1 MKKTY
6 KSSLLALSVL
16 ASFTSCSESE
26 SLQQANLSKDK
37 ITFHAT
43 LDNSWKP
50 LSPASSSRAAIA
62 AATEKGPIVVPTP
75 FGKPLYLHSVV
86 QDGIHIWSKEGKPI
100 TRSGAPLEDVEH
112 ERVAQTRGTMSTK
125 TDLSDYRSFGVTA
138 IYKNGENNVSLFQEE
153 NGDPKIAVATSTTED
168 KVWEIKDSRW
178 PVGSEV
184 SFHAFAPYS
193 AGSTSPLSFKPDVDG
208 EKTQIKYTALTGTE
222 EIKAQP
228 DLILATAKGSQSD
241 NALDLNFNHALTAV
255 TFAIDKD
262 LADVLGAGKKL
273 TSITLSGIPNEGT
286 YNLAVMKGEGNAAPE
301 WQLVQDGAGNNTGIY
316 TFDLKD
322 QDIVTGKDFALTSD
336 NNTLMMIPQT
346 LPETAKLNFQFELD
360 GVPQSLIIDM
370 KDQVW
375 QPGKSVIYKLS
386 AKAINTLSN
395 PEVVYPNTWTAV
407 GYPKQSFNNNE
418 AIGLYAVS
426 KDGKVVIPNIKLV
439 KQQDGEGNP
448 IWKTENNQRFLF
460 TTNYKYFAYY
470 PYSNTAPTIDK
481 EATTADAFFKD
492 MIDKWEP
499 AKVQNEQ
506 SALVSQDL
514 QVASGVIEPDASK
527 LKFEMAHSMGLAVL
541 TLGTKAASEIA
552 ERRIF
557 TTPNYTFHYP
567 DLGDL
572 RSTVQPTTAQYKDS
586 DKKWTGSIKASTN
599 FKSHNPFKVRT
610 NFYIQVIKPS
620 AQGVTFTAYDEVG
633 HPRSNWG
640 YVKPDKSTFKVT
652 SGEVKELEIV
662 PDADFYYFTCR
673 YDCTKQIETFTV
685 TAKGDYKMEC
695 WGAQGGGESGGKGSY
710 TCGEIELPYSNFNK
724 LYVVVGEK
732 GKRMMDPAP
741 YNNGLGG
748 PGNGYDWD
756 WNIHAGGGATD
767 IRTFSDG
774 DWKNFESRKSR
785 IMVAASGS
793 GFSFFGSSASYLSD
807 GVGGGTLEGRNGY
820 YGVWDWATHSHNGEE
835 ATRGTQQKSG
845 SDGTGARSYSFDDP
859 GFGICNQRVGRPYW
873 CYGQYNTWSYGSGP
887 GNGYYRGGAGTHCIS
902 CVGSGATGSCFISG
916 HEGCNAI
923 SADSEDTEWNPNG
936 ETVSKIKH
944 TNQPNHYSGLVFKNT
959 KMTGG
964 SDGSKNDSQYQ
975 MYSPDGTVEYGHVGD
990 GCCIITQLSITDT
1003 VHNFSAKRNKRK

>member
-50 LSPASSSRAAIA
+50 MSPASSSRAAIA

-75 FGKPLYLHSVV
+75 FGKPLYLHPVV

-112 ERVAQTRGTMSTK
+112 ERVAQTRGSMK
-125 TDLSDYRSFGVTA
+125 DNIGAYGSFGVTA

-153 NGDPKIAVATSTTED
+153 NGDPKIAVATSTNED

-193 AGSTSPLSFKPDVDG
+193 AGSTSPLSFKPDVEG
-208 EKTQIKYTALTGTE
+208 EKTQIKYIALTGVD

-286 YNLAVMKGEGNAAPE
+286 YDLAVMKGEGTAAPE
-301 WQLVQDGAGNNTGIY
+301 WQLAQDGGSYKTETY

-360 GVPQSLIIDM
+360 GVLQSLIIDM
-370 KDQVW
+370 KGQVW

-386 AKAINTLSN
+386 ASAINTLSN
-395 PEVVYPNTWTAV
+395 PEVVYPTTWTAV

-426 KDGKVVIPNIKLV
+426 KDGLVVIPNIKLV
-439 KQQDGEGNP
+439 KQQDDQGNS

-470 PYSNTAPTIDK
+470 PYSKTEKNIDK
-481 EATTADAFFKD
+481 EATTAAEFFKD
-492 MIDKWEP
+492 MIDKWTP
-499 AKVQNEQ
+499 V
-506 SALVSQDL
+506 SAQQDVNTLVSQDL
-514 QVASGVIEPDASK
+514 QVASGVVKADASTLEFK
-527 LKFEMAHSMGLAVL
+527 MDHQVSLAVL
-541 TLGTKAASEIA
+541 TL
-552 ERRIF
+552 
-557 TTPNYTFHYP
+557 
-567 DLGDL
+567 
-572 RSTVQPTTAQYKDS
+572 S
-586 DKKWTGSIKASTN
+586 DKKIPVTCYFKDNSYKYYYGDKTITPNISKKEGEQTLAASTDFKGN
-599 FKSHNPFKVRT
+599 VPYCVTKGTKYLQIIPLRVQTSFKAGNPNDDTRTHWGFLKSHSLTPTESTPQVLSIQADPAFINAVRD
-610 NFYIQVIKPS
+610 F
-620 AQGVTFTAYDEVG
+620 AYDTRYNPVTGAGVG
-633 HPRSNWG
+633 
-640 YVKPDKSTFKVT
+640 
-652 SGEVKELEIV
+652 KETEFIQEFVV
-662 PDADFYYFTCR
+662 PEDAT
-673 YDCTKQIETFTV
+673 
-685 TAKGDYKMEC
+685 YKLEC
-695 WGAQGGGESGGKGSY
+695 WGAGSAKNTAWNGYESQYQDNGGGYSKGNA
-710 TCGEIELPYSNFNK
+710 TLKEKNT
-724 LYVVVGEK
+724 LYVCVGGE
-732 GKRMMDPAP
+732 GTRNDPNKP
-741 YNNGLGG
+741 NHGSSFGGYGGYNGGRDSRNGANKSKIGG
-748 PGNGYDWD
+748 SG
-756 WNIHAGGGATD
+756 GGGATHIGFKKALLTAFKQD
-767 IRTFSDG
+767 YDTQLL
-774 DWKNFESRKSR
+774 
-785 IMVAASGS
+785 MVAGGRGGDCYNWQGGYGGGDTAGGSQSQSQGYNVISNYDGS
-793 GFSFFGSSASYLSD
+793 GNFYDPHKNNAPYWYKFGLGEEARQAHGTEHGSGGGGGGFWGGWAGTNSYSS
-807 GVGGGTLEGRNGY
+807 GGGGTGY
-820 YGVWDWATHSHNGEE
+820 VNKAFLSQDAETIAGNKTFKSPAGIDETGHKGHGAAKISWE
-835 ATRGTQQKSG
+835 AKK
-845 SDGTGARSYSFDDP
+845 
-859 GFGICNQRVGRPYW
+859 
-873 CYGQYNTWSYGSGP
+873 
-887 GNGYYRGGAGTHCIS
+887 
-902 CVGSGATGSCFISG
+902 CF
-916 HEGCNAI
+916 
-923 SADSEDTEWNPNG
+923 NP
-936 ETVSKIKH
+936 
-944 TNQPNHYSGLVFKNT
+944 
-959 KMTGG
+959 
-964 SDGSKNDSQYQ
+964 
-975 MYSPDGTVEYGHVGD
+975 
-990 GCCIITQLSITDT
+990 
-1003 VHNFSAKRNKRK
+1003 

>member
-43 LDNSWKP
+43 LDNTWKS

-62 AATEKGPIVVPTP
+62 VATEKGPIVVPTP

-125 TDLSDYRSFGVTA
+125 TDLSDYNSFGVTA
-138 IYKNGENNVSLFQEE
+138 IYKNGEDNVSLFQEE

-193 AGSTSPLSFKPDVDG
+193 PGSTSPLSFTPDVEG
-208 EKTQIKYTALTGTE
+208 EKTQIKYTASTTD
-222 EIKAQP
+222 IVNQP

-241 NALDLNFNHALTAV
+241 NALGLNFSHALTAV

-286 YNLAVMKGEGNAAPE
+286 YDLAVMKGDGTAAPE
-301 WQLVQDGAGNNTGIY
+301 WQFAQDGGSNKTGTYI
-316 TFDLKD
+316 FDLKD

-346 LPETAKLNFQFELD
+346 LPETAKLNFQFDLD

-395 PEVVYPNTWTAV
+395 PEVVYPTTWTAV
-407 GYPKQSFNNNE
+407 GYPKQSFNDNE

-426 KDGKVVIPNIKLV
+426 KDGLVVIPNIKLV
-439 KQQDGEGNP
+439 KQQDDQGNP
-448 IWKTENNQRFLF
+448 IWKTENNKRFLF

-481 EATTADAFFKD
+481 EATTAAAFFKN

-499 AKVQNEQ
+499 A
-506 SALVSQDL
+506 SAQQDENTLVSQDL
-514 QVASGVIEPDASK
+514 QVASGVVKPDAST
-527 LKFEMAHSMGLAVL
+527 LEFEMAHQVSLAVL
-541 TLGTKAASEIA
+541 TL
-552 ERRIF
+552 
-557 TTPNYTFHYP
+557 
-567 DLGDL
+567 
-572 RSTVQPTTAQYKDS
+572 S
-586 DKKWTGSIKASTN
+586 DKKKPVTCYFKDNSYKYYYGDKTIEPKISKTEGEKTLTASTDFKGN
-599 FKSHNPFKVRT
+599 VPYCVTKGTKYLQIIPLGVQTSFKAGNPNDETRTHWGFLKSHSLTPTESTPQHLSIQADPAFIYGVRDFEYDTRYNP
-610 NFYIQVIKPS
+610 
-620 AQGVTFTAYDEVG
+620 VTHAGVG
-633 HPRSNWG
+633 H
-640 YVKPDKSTFKVT
+640 
-652 SGEVKELEIV
+652 EVDFVQEFGV
-662 PDADFYYFTCR
+662 PEDAT
-673 YDCTKQIETFTV
+673 
-685 TAKGDYKMEC
+685 YKLEC
-695 WGAQGGGESGGKGSY
+695 WGASSAKQTAWYGYSYPDDGGGYSKGNAKLKV
-710 TCGEIELPYSNFNK
+710 TQT
-724 LYVVVGEK
+724 LYVCVGGE
-732 GKRMMDPAP
+732 GTPNVP
-741 YNNGLGG
+741 YGQGQGYNWGGYGGYNGGRNPRNGATNSKLGG
-748 PGNGYDWD
+748 SG
-756 WNIHAGGGATD
+756 GGGATHIGFKKALLTAFKQD
-767 IRTFSDG
+767 YDTQLL
-774 DWKNFESRKSR
+774 
-785 IMVAASGS
+785 MVAGGRGGDCYNWTGGYGGGDTAGGSQSQSQGFNVISNYDDSGNFYDPHKNNAPYWYIFGMGEIARESKGSEPGS
-793 GFSFFGSSASYLSD
+793 GGGGGGFWGGWAGTNSYSS
-807 GVGGGTLEGRNGY
+807 GGGGTGYVNKAFLDSEAKTIAGNVQFDSPNG
-820 YGVWDWATHSHNGEE
+820 VKENGH
-835 ATRGTQQKSG
+835 K
-845 SDGTGARSYSFDDP
+845 
-859 GFGICNQRVGRPYW
+859 
-873 CYGQYNTWSYGSGP
+873 
-887 GNGYYRGGAGTHCIS
+887 GNGAAKIS
-902 CVGSGATGSCFISG
+902 WEAKKCF
-916 HEGCNAI
+916 
-923 SADSEDTEWNPNG
+923 NP
-936 ETVSKIKH
+936 
-944 TNQPNHYSGLVFKNT
+944 
-959 KMTGG
+959 
-964 SDGSKNDSQYQ
+964 
-975 MYSPDGTVEYGHVGD
+975 
-990 GCCIITQLSITDT
+990 
-1003 VHNFSAKRNKRK
+1003 

>member
-50 LSPASSSRAAIA
+50 MSPASSSRAAIA

-75 FGKPLYLHSVV
+75 FGKNLYLHPVV
-86 QDGIHIWSKEGKPI
+86 QDGIHIWSKDGKPI

-208 EKTQIKYTALTGTE
+208 EKTQIKYTALTGVD

-286 YNLAVMKGEGNAAPE
+286 YDLAVMKGEGTAAPV

-346 LPETAKLNFQFELD
+346 LPETAKLNFRFELD
-360 GVPQSLIIDM
+360 GVLQSLIIDM

-395 PEVVYPNTWTAV
+395 PEVVYPTTWTAV
-407 GYPKQSFNNNE
+407 GYPKQSFNDNE

-426 KDGKVVIPNIKLV
+426 KDGLVVIPNIKLV
-439 KQQDGEGNP
+439 KKQDDQGNP

-481 EATTADAFFKD
+481 EATTAAEFFKD
-492 MIDKWEP
+492 MIDKWTP
-499 AKVQNEQ
+499 V
-506 SALVSQDL
+506 SAQQDVNTLVSQDL
-514 QVASGVIEPDASK
+514 QVASGVVKADASTLEFK
-527 LKFEMAHSMGLAVL
+527 MDHQVSLAVL
-541 TLGTKAASEIA
+541 TL
-552 ERRIF
+552 
-557 TTPNYTFHYP
+557 
-567 DLGDL
+567 
-572 RSTVQPTTAQYKDS
+572 S
-586 DKKWTGSIKASTN
+586 DKKIPVTCYFKDNSYMYYYGDKSKVPNISKTVGEKTLTASTDFIGN
-599 FKSHNPFKVRT
+599 VP
-610 NFYIQVIKPS
+610 YC
-620 AQGVTFTAYDEVG
+620 VTKGTKY
-633 HPRSNWG
+633 
-640 YVKPDKSTFKVT
+640 
-652 SGEVKELEIV
+652 LQIV
-662 PDADFYYFTCR
+662 PLGVQTSFKAGNPNDDTRTHWGFLKTHSLAPTESTPQELSIQADPAFINGVRDFEYDTR
-673 YDCTKQIETFTV
+673 YNPVTNAGYGQEIEFVQEFGVPENAT
-685 TAKGDYKMEC
+685 YKLEC
-695 WGAQGGGESGGKGSY
+695 WGANSQQHTAWKGYDYPDDGGGYSKGNAKLKEKNTLYICVGGEGIRNSTTNSSQWFGGY
-710 TCGEIELPYSNFNK
+710 YG
-724 LYVVVGEK
+724 
-732 GKRMMDPAP
+732 
-741 YNNGLGG
+741 YNGG
-748 PGNGYDWD
+748 TTGRNGNGGWGSCG
-756 WNIHAGGGATD
+756 GGGATHIGFKKAMLTD
-767 IRTFSDG
+767 FANDYDTQL
-774 DWKNFESRKSR
+774 
-785 IMVAASGS
+785 IMVAG
-793 GFSFFGSSASYLSD
+793 GRGGDCYNYI
-807 GVGGGTLEGRNGY
+807 GGYGGGDTAGDCRANKGNTPMSNY
-820 YGVWDWATHSHNGEE
+820 DDKGVFIDP
-835 ATRGTQQKSG
+835 RGTGGKKPYWYSF
-845 SDGTGARSYSFDDP
+845 GTGTVPRQSNAGYQHACGGAGGGFWGGWAADRSDY
-859 GFGICNQRVGRPYW
+859 
-873 CYGQYNTWSYGSGP
+873 YGSGDGGTGYVNKAFLDSEAKTIAGNVQFDSP
-887 GNGYYRGGAGTHCIS
+887 NGVKENGHKGNGAAKIS
-902 CVGSGATGSCFISG
+902 WEAKKCF
-916 HEGCNAI
+916 
-923 SADSEDTEWNPNG
+923 NP
-936 ETVSKIKH
+936 
-944 TNQPNHYSGLVFKNT
+944 
-959 KMTGG
+959 
-964 SDGSKNDSQYQ
+964 
-975 MYSPDGTVEYGHVGD
+975 
-990 GCCIITQLSITDT
+990 
-1003 VHNFSAKRNKRK
+1003 

>member
-50 LSPASSSRAAIA
+50 MSPASSSRAAIA

-75 FGKPLYLHSVV
+75 FGKPLYLHPVV

-125 TDLSDYRSFGVTA
+125 TDLSDYNSFGVTA

-241 NALDLNFNHALTAV
+241 NALGLNFSHALTAV

-286 YNLAVMKGEGNAAPE
+286 YDLAVMKGEGTAAPV
-301 WQLVQDGAGNNTGIY
+301 WQLAQDGGSNKTGTY
-316 TFDLKD
+316 SFDLKN

-346 LPETAKLNFQFELD
+346 LPESAKLNFQFELD
-360 GVPQSLIIDM
+360 GVLQSLIIDM

-395 PEVVYPNTWTAV
+395 PEVVYPTTWTSV
-407 GYPKQSFNNNE
+407 GYPKQSFNDNE

-426 KDGKVVIPNIKLV
+426 KDGLVVIPNIKLV
-439 KQQDGEGNP
+439 KQQDDQGNS

-470 PYSNTAPTIDK
+470 PYSKAEKTIDK
-481 EATTADAFFKD
+481 EATTAAEFFKD
-492 MIDKWEP
+492 MIDKWTP
-499 AKVQNEQ
+499 V
-506 SALVSQDL
+506 SAQQDVNTLVSQDL
-514 QVASGVIEPDASK
+514 QVASGVVKADASTLEFK
-527 LKFEMAHSMGLAVL
+527 MDHQVGLAVL
-541 TLGTKAASEIA
+541 TL
-552 ERRIF
+552 
-557 TTPNYTFHYP
+557 
-567 DLGDL
+567 
-572 RSTVQPTTAQYKDS
+572 S
-586 DKKWTGSIKASTN
+586 DKKIPVTCYFKDNSYMYYYGDKTIEPKISKTEGEQTLTASTDFKDN
-599 FKSHNPFKVRT
+599 VPYCVTKGTKYLQIIPLGVQTSFKAGNPNDDTRTHWGFLKSHSLTPTESTPQQLSIQADPAFINGVRD
-610 NFYIQVIKPS
+610 F
-620 AQGVTFTAYDEVG
+620 AYDTRYNPVTGAGAG
-633 HPRSNWG
+633 H
-640 YVKPDKSTFKVT
+640 
-652 SGEVKELEIV
+652 EIEFIQEFVV
-662 PDADFYYFTCR
+662 PEDAT
-673 YDCTKQIETFTV
+673 
-685 TAKGDYKMEC
+685 YKLEC
-695 WGAQGGGESGGKGSY
+695 WGASSAKQTAWYGYGYPDNGGG
-710 TCGEIELPYSNFNK
+710 YSIGNATLKEKNT
-724 LYVVVGEK
+724 LYVCVGGE
-732 GKRMMDPAP
+732 GTPNVTNQPGYGTRYGGFGG
-741 YNNGLGG
+741 YNGGTNPRNGNYNGGSLGG
-748 PGNGYDWD
+748 SG
-756 WNIHAGGGATD
+756 GGGATHIGFKKALLTAFRD
-767 IRTFSDG
+767 DYDTQL
-774 DWKNFESRKSR
+774 
-785 IMVAASGS
+785 IMVAGGRGGDSYHNTGGCGGGDAGGVCTSTDQTATVITNYDASGNFYDPKGAVPWWYSFGCGSIGRVATGRENGS
-793 GFSFFGSSASYLSD
+793 GGGGGGFWGGWVANNCPSA
-807 GVGGGTLEGRNGY
+807 GGGGTGY
-820 YGVWDWATHSHNGEE
+820 INKA
-835 ATRGTQQKSG
+835 
-845 SDGTGARSYSFDDP
+845 FL
-859 GFGICNQRVGRPYW
+859 
-873 CYGQYNTWSYGSGP
+873 
-887 GNGYYRGGAGTHCIS
+887 
-902 CVGSGATGSCFISG
+902 
-916 HEGCNAI
+916 
-923 SADSEDTEWNPNG
+923 DSEAKTIAGDQLFDSPSGVQERGHKGHGAAKISWEAKKCFNP
-936 ETVSKIKH
+936 
-944 TNQPNHYSGLVFKNT
+944 
-959 KMTGG
+959 
-964 SDGSKNDSQYQ
+964 
-975 MYSPDGTVEYGHVGD
+975 
-990 GCCIITQLSITDT
+990 
-1003 VHNFSAKRNKRK
+1003 